1 MGQHEIYAV
10 KTDGGKIYN
19 STMKRETINVFLLE
33 TDQSIRKNFSKMI
46 DTVNKRI
53 KALNLMKFKLKIHKI

>member
-1 MGQHEIYAV
+1 MCQHEIYAV
-10 KTDGGKIYN
+10 KTYGGKTYN

>member
-1 MGQHEIYAV
+1 
-10 KTDGGKIYN
+10 
-19 STMKRETINVFLLE
+19 MKRETINVFLLE

-46 DTVNKRI
+46 DTVSKRI